1 METKVVI
8 SLVQRVAAV
17 AVGASRAQVVAAAG
31 DLARLRAWCDSREL
45 VLARAA
51 TATSPTPEAD
61 LSAGGRGSARD
72 ADRAM
77 SRAGVGDAAP
87 SFEAALAEG
96 DIGAGH
102 LDAFGAGLRSLPD
115 DRRDGLL
122 AQADELALIAAGVSA
137 DEFGRVVRRR
147 ARALSGDDGEGR
159 LQRQR
164 AASRLRTWTDRET
177 GMWRLAGSFDP
188 LTGVLINGRLQAE
201 LAALFADVTPDGC
214 PTDPGEKQDHL
225 RARAL
230 AAICNAGS
238 GVGFEASDGPDDSY
252 GPHAPGGSRGGSGP
266 RGAGGSTGRPEVT
279 VVFDTRHLDE
289 HGRPRVDWGL
299 DVDLPTSAAVDLARR
314 ARVRPIVFDGHHVV
328 SAPGRLQLG
337 RSTRIANAAQRRVLR
352 IWYPS
357 CAMPDC
363 PVRFAYTKA
372 HHVVWWRHGGCT
384 DLDNLLP
391 LCERHH
397 HRVHDDGWLLHLA
410 DDRTLTITYPD
421 GDVRITGPPAGVA
434 A

>member
-17 AVGASRAQVVAAAG
+17 AVGASRAQVIAAAG

-51 TATSPTPEAD
+51 AEASPAPEAD
-61 LSAGGRGSARD
+61 LAAGGRASARD

-102 LDAFGAGLRSLPD
+102 LDAFGAGLRSLPA
-115 DRRDGLL
+115 DRRNDLL
-122 AQADELALIAAGVSA
+122 AQADELATIAAGVSA

-164 AASRLRTWTDRET
+164 SASRLRTWTDRET

-201 LAALFADVTPDGC
+201 LAALFADGAPDGC

-225 RARAL
+225 RALAL
-230 AAICNAGS
+230 AAICTAGAD
-238 GVGFEASDGPDDSY
+238 GAAGPADGPEFSS
-252 GPHAPGGSRGGSGP
+252 GSSGSSGSSRSRSGGASR
-266 RGAGGSTGRPEVT
+266 GRPEVT
-279 VVFDTRHLDE
+279 VVFDTRNLDE

-299 DVDLPTSAAVDLARR
+299 DVELPTSVVAHLARSGSM
-314 ARVRPIVFDGHHVV
+314 RPVVFDGHHVV

-357 CAMPDC
+357 CAIPDC

-372 HHVVWWRHGGCT
+372 HHVEWWRHGGCT
-384 DLDNLLP
+384 DLDNLVP

-397 HRVHDDGWLLHLA
+397 HRVHDDGWQLHLA
-410 DDRTLTITYPD
+410 ADRTLTITYPD